1 MPENRHLRFLLI
13 LLYLVLGVLGAYLL
27 FKYVLKWLLPFVI
40 AFIVAA
46 LLKRPTLFLAKKLHL
61 SRGFVSV
68 FMVIFVYGVVGTG
81 IGLLISF
88 TIGQLRAFAAD
99 LPNYLSALPDVLN
112 GLWTDFVELVQK
124 LPETVS
130 GPILSFIESAITDF
144 SAPAMN
150 VGSVFGTVKNVAF
163 SIPTILIFTIAMLVS
178 TFYLLKDFDRIMAF
192 LAAQIPDRVVESVT
206 RLKKHMVTT
215 LGRWFRAMG
224 IIILITF
231 AELTVGFLII
241 DLDYAVLIAA
251 LVALI
256 DALPVFGT
264 GTVLIP
270 WAVYLLL
277 TGSYSRA
284 LYLLLLYGIITVIRN
299 IIEPRILGDH
309 IGLNP
314 LVMLI
319 CFYLGFITLGLVGMF
334 VLPVLLVCLDKLQ
347 EWGYIRLWREPEPL
361 PAEDVPGI
369 KRRSFFHRGKKD

>member
-1 MPENRHLRFLLI
+1 
-13 LLYLVLGVLGAYLL
+13 
-27 FKYVLKWLLPFVI
+27 
-40 AFIVAA
+40 
-46 LLKRPTLFLAKKLHL
+46 
-61 SRGFVSV
+61 
-68 FMVIFVYGVVGTG
+68 
-81 IGLLISF
+81 
-88 TIGQLRAFAAD
+88 
-99 LPNYLSALPDVLN
+99 
-112 GLWTDFVELVQK
+112 
-124 LPETVS
+124 
-130 GPILSFIESAITDF
+130 
-144 SAPAMN
+144 
-150 VGSVFGTVKNVAF
+150 
-163 SIPTILIFTIAMLVS
+163 
-178 TFYLLKDFDRIMAF
+178 
-192 LAAQIPDRVVESVT
+192 
-206 RLKKHMVTT
+206 MVTT

-231 AELTVGFLII
+231 AELTVGFHHRPRLRRP
-241 DLDYAVLIAA
+241 DRGACGAHRRAA
-251 LVALI
+251 GLRHRHR
-256 DALPVFGT
+256 PH
-264 GTVLIP
+264 P

-361 PAEDVPGI
+361 PAEDVPGK